1 MHFCR
6 MISKRWGYKIFESE
20 SSRGGKKE
28 VRPRFLKKIG
38 GSNLP
43 NTTLYI
49 KWIWD
54 IKPAD
59 YGV

>member
-1 MHFCR
+1 

-59 YGV
+59 YRV